1 MTNTFTFFSLSCGE
15 QYKLGL
21 RNRVN
26 KALTNLIVVNILQS
40 IHVSNHHII
49 RVTYT
54 LTLKL
59 I

>member
-15 QYKLGL
+15 QYNLGL
-21 RNRVN
+21 RNRV
-26 KALTNLIVVNILQS
+26 KEALTKLIVVNILQS
-40 IHVSNHHII
+40 KHVSNHHTV

-59 I
+59 R